1 MKQIFWTGL
10 VVISLVGLAGCKSD
24 PCQPSWFGRLLGR
37 SKPAETSMMDCDC
50 AGMGSSMGMSM
61 APPMV
66 DEPILTA
73 PQKVTDANKKV
84 PEEKFVQPTP
94 FKPAQ

>member
-1 MKQIFWTGL
+1 MRRLTWAGL
-10 VVISLVGLAGCKSD
+10 IVLGLVGLAGCKSD

-37 SKPAETSMMDCDC
+37 SNNVDASMMDCDC
-50 AGMGSSMGMSM
+50 MGPGMMGGSM
-61 APPMV
+61 APPSV

-73 PQKVTDANKKV
+73 PQKVTDPNKKG

-94 FKPAQ
+94 FKPVQ